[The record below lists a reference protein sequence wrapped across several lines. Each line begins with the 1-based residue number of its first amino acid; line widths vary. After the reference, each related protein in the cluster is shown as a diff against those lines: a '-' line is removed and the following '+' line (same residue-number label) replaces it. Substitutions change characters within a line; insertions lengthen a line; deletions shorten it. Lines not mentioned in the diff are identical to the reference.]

1 MDPLIHNSKTN
12 LKLPPFQAAELLIK
26 VSVAAKKYI
35 YRYRNLNIFFFMCV
49 FFLPLQTWAVR
60 CSPMTGDS
68 CGSRDVFGTF
78 TGSSTHEV
86 TLTQTHTHK
95 HPYAPFR
102 WDNNPLSIQGKKI
115 YLYHCNGTFCVKCQF
130 SNVYRQ
136 LTGTG
141 FFAAAPGPA
150 SMGRCVVLRHLHSSE
165 MQQWQPGGWGEKI
178 TKYINKTEGRKRKQ
192 EARKTKKSRSLLGF
206 DTVHSSS
213 DNWVLS
219 LIE

>member
-1 MDPLIHNSKTN
+1 MFSAHS
-12 LKLPPFQAAELLIK
+12 QAVLHTRWL
-26 VSVAAKKYI
+26 
-35 YRYRNLNIFFFMCV
+35 
-49 FFLPLQTWAVR
+49 
-60 CSPMTGDS
+60 
-68 CGSRDVFGTF
+68 SRKH
-78 TGSSTHEV
+78 TH
-86 TLTQTHTHK
+86 TSTHTHLSDEIII
-95 HPYAPFR
+95 HYPFKE
-102 WDNNPLSIQGKKI
+102 KKI

-219 LIE
+219 LIELVISQWRKKQGGWQDKVKVTLSSGLDDCSVCVFQNQCWGRCSHGSRRLHVQSMFIHGQYDQ